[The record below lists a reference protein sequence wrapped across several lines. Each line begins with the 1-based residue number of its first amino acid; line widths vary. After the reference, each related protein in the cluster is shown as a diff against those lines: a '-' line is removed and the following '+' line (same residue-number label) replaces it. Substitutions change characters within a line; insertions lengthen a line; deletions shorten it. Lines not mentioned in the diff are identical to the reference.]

1 MALHLTVLLA
11 ILNNIGLKGSKMLVA
26 LYAIDLGASPLA
38 IGVLVSMYAVFPLV
52 LAVHAGG
59 VSDRFG
65 PRRPM
70 MLGSFGVATGLML
83 PVLFPALPTLY
94 FACALIGASSL
105 FFQVSV
111 QNLVGSLG
119 DASRRTANFGTFSLG
134 ASISGF
140 LAPMLVGFAIDHSGH
155 VAAYAMLATLSVL
168 PSVLLAGGV
177 RRFIPAQVK
186 SKHEKAPGGVR
197 ELIGNAA
204 LRRTYV
210 TGGLIITGIELFGFY
225 MPLYGRSIGLS
236 ASSIGVVLAMQ
247 AVAAFCVRLWMPRLA
262 MRFGERRLLAASLA
276 MAGVTYFAFPMF
288 ENPFVLGAISFFLGL
303 GLGSGQPL
311 SIILTYNDSPP
322 GRAGEALGMRLAV
335 NKFTQ
340 IAVPVVFGSLGTA
353 GGVFPVFW
361 SNAVLLLI
369 GGWMTRTR
377 APNRPGG
384 APVEE
389 PWREA
394 SAPRQGG
401 DGAGPGA

>member
-26 LYAIDLGASPLA
+26 LYALELGASPLA
-38 IGVLVSMYAVFPLV
+38 IGMLVSMYAVFPLV
-52 LAVHAGG
+52 LAVHAGR
-59 VSDRFG
+59 VSDRYG

-70 MLGSFGVATGLML
+70 MLGSFGVATGLIL
-83 PVLFPALPTLY
+83 PVAAPSLATLY
-94 FACALIGASSL
+94 VACALIGASSL

-111 QNLVGSLG
+111 HNLVGSIG
-119 DASRRTANFGTFSLG
+119 EKNERTANFGTFSLG

-140 LAPMLVGFAIDHSGH
+140 LAPVLVGFAIDHSGH
-155 VAAYAMLATLSVL
+155 VAAYAMLALVSVL
-168 PSVLLAGGV
+168 PSAVLAGGA
-177 RRFIPAQVK
+177 RRLIPAQVHAE
-186 SKHEKAPGGVR
+186 HEKAPGGVR

-204 LRRTYV
+204 LRRTYI
-210 TGGLIITGIELFGFY
+210 TGGLIITGIDLFGFY
-225 MPLYGRSIGLS
+225 MPIYGRSVGLS
-236 ASSIGVVLAMQ
+236 ASSIGAVLAMQ

-262 MRFGERRLLAASLA
+262 MRYGERRLLAASLV
-276 MAGVTYFAFPMF
+276 MAGATYFAFPMF

-369 GGWMTRTR
+369 GGWMSRGRKPAR
-377 APNRPGG
+377 ASG
-384 APVEE
+384 
-389 PWREA
+389 
-394 SAPRQGG
+394 
-401 DGAGPGA
+401 